1 MTTLTD
7 NLEAISARQRVEGLR
22 PRNSLLKN
30 LLMLLTLC
38 AALAAIGIAI
48 RLGIKSRVTAEDGL
62 AAATLESAVPFVR
75 VTHPQPDS
83 ATKEISLPGNT
94 QAYVDSPI
102 YARTDGYL
110 KSWFHDI
117 GARVKKGDLLA
128 VIETPEVDQ
137 QLWQARADLE
147 TAKANAV
154 LADVTSKRYVSLQA
168 TGATS
173 QEQIDT
179 AVDTYKAQEAAV
191 NANAANVSRL
201 EQLQSFERV
210 IAPFD
215 GVITA
220 RYTDVGAL
228 IDAGASGNSN
238 ELFHMV
244 DDTKLRVFV
253 AVPEIYSSAAQSGAP
268 ARLTLDEY
276 PGQSFQG
283 TIVRNSNAIDLTS
296 RTLNVEVDVDNA
308 SGKLLTGAYVFV
320 HLKVPTRV
328 EYLTV
333 PANALIFRSQ
343 GLQVGVVENGRAELR
358 NIKLGRDYGT
368 RVEVVSGLN
377 TTDSIILDPMDSLTG
392 GTAVRVR
399 DQSAS
404 SQ

>member
-7 NLEAISARQRVEGLR
+7 NLEALRARQAVETRR
-22 PRNSLLKN
+22 PRKSLLKN
-30 LLMLLTLC
+30 LLLVLALC
-38 AALAAIGIAI
+38 AVLIALGVAI
-48 RLGIKSRVTAEDGL
+48 RAGIQSRLSDENAL
-62 AAATLESAVPFVR
+62 AAATLESAAPYVR
-75 VTHPQPDS
+75 VTHPQPNES
-83 ATKEISLPGNT
+83 AEEISLPGNT

-102 YARTDGYL
+102 YARTNGYL

-117 GARVKKGDLLA
+117 GSRVKKGELLA
-128 VIETPEVDQ
+128 IIETPEVDQ

-154 LADVTSKRYVSLQA
+154 LADVTAKRYVSLQA

-179 AVDTYKAQEAAV
+179 AVDTYKAQVAAE

-210 IAPFD
+210 VAPFD
-215 GVITA
+215 GVVTA

-228 IDAGASGNSN
+228 IDAGASGTSN

-244 DDTKLRVFV
+244 DDSKLRVFV
-253 AVPEIYSSAAQSGAP
+253 AVPEIYSSAAQSGAT

-308 SGKLLTGAYVFV
+308 SGRLLTGAYVFV

-328 EYLTV
+328 QHLTV
-333 PANALIFRSQ
+333 PADALIFRSE
-343 GLQVGVVENGRAELR
+343 GLQVGVVENGLAELR
-358 NIKLGRDYGT
+358 SIKLGRDYGT
-368 RVEVVSGLN
+368 RVEVLYGLN
-377 TTDSIILDPMDSLTG
+377 ATDSVILDPMDSLTS
-392 GTAVRVR
+392 GTPVRVR
-399 DQSAS
+399 AELASA
-404 SQ
+404 Q